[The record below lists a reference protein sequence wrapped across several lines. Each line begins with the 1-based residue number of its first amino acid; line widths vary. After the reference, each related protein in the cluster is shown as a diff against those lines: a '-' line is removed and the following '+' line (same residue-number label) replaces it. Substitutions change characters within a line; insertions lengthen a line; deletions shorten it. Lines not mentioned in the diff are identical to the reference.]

1 MTKPRIGLALGG
13 GVARGWAHIGVL
25 RRLIAEGIEPD
36 IVCGTSIGALVGGA
50 WLAGRLDA
58 LEDWA
63 RSLSK
68 RRLLGY
74 LDVMAG
80 GNSLLRGRRLERLM
94 EEHMGWARIETL
106 PKPFVTVTA
115 DLATGHE
122 VWIEKGPLTAG
133 IRASYALPGIFSPL
147 NIDGRWLVDGAL
159 VNPVPVSV
167 CRAKGAHMVIAVSL
181 HQDSFGRVSAAHR
194 NELGFAEAA
203 ESPRGHGRRDET
215 TAQGLVIRQLF
226 SKPQHAPGL
235 GTVMLGALNI
245 IMDRLSRSRMAGDP
259 ADVLLVPRTGHVGL
273 VEFDR
278 AAELIAL
285 GEEAV
290 DQQLPLIHEIMAA
303 LGRGPR
309 SRLVTPSPDGRSPPV
324 RTERA

>member
-1 MTKPRIGLALGG
+1 MTVPRIGLALGG

-25 RRLIAEGIEPD
+25 RRLLREGIEPD

-50 WLAGRLDA
+50 YLAGRLDA
-58 LEDWA
+58 LEEWA

-106 PKPFVTVTA
+106 PRPFVTVTS

-122 VWIEKGPLTAG
+122 VWIEQGPLTEG
-133 IRASYALPGIFSPL
+133 IRASYALPGIFSPV

-167 CRAKGAHMVIAVSL
+167 CRAKGAHFVIAVSL
-181 HQDSFGRVSAAHR
+181 HQDSFGKVNMGATDDMGFEDVLEQSKRWR
-194 NELGFAEAA
+194 KRKNEPTPQRIMMRQIFAK
-203 ESPRGHGRRDET
+203 GH
-215 TAQGLVIRQLF
+215 Q
-226 SKPQHAPGL
+226 APGF
-235 GTVMLGALNI
+235 GTVMMSSLNI

-259 ADVLLVPRTGHVGL
+259 ADALLVPRAGHIGL
-273 VEFDR
+273 VDFDR
-278 AAELIAL
+278 ADDLIAL

-290 DQQLPLIHEIMAA
+290 TGQLPLIRETLAA
-303 LGRGPR
+303 LGH
-309 SRLVTPSPDGRSPPV
+309 TPGVLPQAAPGASV
-324 RTERA
+324 RTRSVK

>member
-1 MTKPRIGLALGG
+1 
-13 GVARGWAHIGVL
+13 ARGWAHIGVL
-25 RRLIAEGIEPD
+25 RRLMREGIEPD

-58 LEDWA
+58 LEEWA

-106 PKPFVTVTA
+106 PKPFVTVTS

-122 VWIEKGPLTAG
+122 VWIESGPLTSG

-147 NIDGRWLVDGAL
+147 NIDGRWLIDGAL

-167 CRAKGAHMVIAVSL
+167 CRAKGAHLVIAVSL
-181 HQDSFGRVSAAHR
+181 HQDSFGKINAAHTDD
-194 NELGFAEAA
+194 LGFEDVLEQSKRWRRRKSAP
-203 ESPRGHGRRDET
+203 SPQR
-215 TAQGLVIRQLF
+215 VVMRQLF
-226 SKPQHAPGL
+226 AGGHQAPGF

-259 ADVLLVPRTGHVGL
+259 ADVLVVPRTGHIGL

-278 AAELIAL
+278 AAELITL

-290 DQQLPLIHEIMAA
+290 AAQLPLIRESMIA
-303 LGRGPR
+303 LGCPPKPAVRPLPDETVRAAGSGP
-309 SRLVTPSPDGRSPPV
+309 
-324 RTERA
+324 